1 MNNIQKR
8 FLLFLL
14 GCIPTRILLTYL
26 VHTLP
31 PKYLKILGYLL
42 LFPAIGFTYIY
53 LTNSRKTGGE
63 TFGSPIWWN
72 SLRPIH
78 AILYASAAYYAINNM
93 NKKAAIALGIDVTL
107 GVSSFLYYHYT
118 NNSFT
123 KLL

>member
-1 MNNIQKR
+1 MNSIQKR

-14 GCIPTRILLTYL
+14 GCIPARVLLTYL
-26 VHTLP
+26 AYSLP
-31 PKYLKILGYLL
+31 PKYLTIFGYLL
-42 LFPAIGFTYIY
+42 LIPAIGFSYIY

-78 AILYASAAYYAINNM
+78 AILYVFAAYYAIKNM
-93 NKKAAIALGIDVTL
+93 NKNAAIVLGIDVTIGL
-107 GVSSFLYYHYT
+107 TSFLYYHYT
-118 NNSFT
+118 NKSFN

>member
-26 VHTLP
+26 VYSLP

-42 LFPAIGFTYIY
+42 LLPAIGFTYIY

-78 AILYASAAYYAINNM
+78 AVLYVSAAYYAINNM
-93 NKKAAIALGIDVTL
+93 NKEAAIALGIDVTIGL
-107 GVSSFLYYHYT
+107 SSFLYYHYT
-118 NNSFT
+118 NNSFS